1 MKELNKAFQ
10 TAISLII
17 FFTDY
22 QFPLAFYGL
31 ISEYILKNSVPKNL
45 NVILM
50 LIIFVGSISFIPNI
64 CIKLFGKTIGRFVFG
79 VDIYDEYN
87 VKQNQKGKY
96 GNFLYWIILRK
107 IKLKTNIQP
116 HKVKLCFNDENN
128 IFRAIKILSLIFFAV
143 SLYSRKF

>member
-1 MKELNKAFQ
+1 MNTSECEHVLNCELIEQ
-10 TAISLII
+10 TAFESLVKKSITANI
-17 FFTDY
+17 NHIWKDA
-22 QFPLAFYGL
+22 LK
-31 ISEYILKNSVPKNL
+31 EYC
-45 NVILM
+45 
-50 LIIFVGSISFIPNI
+50 F
-64 CIKLFGKTIGRFVFG
+64 IKLFGKTIGMFVFG

-116 HKVKLCFNDENN
+116 HKIKLCFNDENN

-143 SLYSRKF
+143 SLYSRNF